1 MDTHLDTVFPLQLT
15 LEDLIYDTHE
25 GQHHWLNIVGLAAA
39 GDAVM
44 VVCEGDAEPLRLP
57 VSRPVR
63 VRRRDASEHAGTPA
77 HGEDADFVA
86 DYYPGD
92 LDSAKAAHAQP
103 QLTPVRSGPGPSEPH
118 YDGVYGGDLDHV
130 IAALGGRS
138 KEGDRAALEA
148 RAAAF
153 LRRMHAPDIDEVDED
168 AAADDNESVNERMA
182 GWYAGDLGSIMPPR
196 RDA

>member
-15 LEDLIYDTHE
+15 LEDLIYDDHD
-25 GQHHWLNIVGLAAA
+25 GQQHWSQVVGLAAD

-44 VVCEGDAEPLRLP
+44 VVCEGDPEPLRLP

-63 VRRRDASEHAGTPA
+63 VRRRDASEHAGAPGQ
-77 HGEDADFVA
+77 GEDVDFVA

-92 LDSAKAAHAQP
+92 LDSAMAAHAQP
-103 QLTPVRSGPGPSEPH
+103 QLTPVRSRPGLSEPH

-130 IAALGGRS
+130 IAALGGKS
-138 KEGDRAALEA
+138 KDADRVALEA

-153 LRRMHAPDIDEVDED
+153 LRRMLAPEVEDVDED
-168 AAADDNESVNERMA
+168 AAAEDNDSVNERMA

-196 RDA
+196 KDA